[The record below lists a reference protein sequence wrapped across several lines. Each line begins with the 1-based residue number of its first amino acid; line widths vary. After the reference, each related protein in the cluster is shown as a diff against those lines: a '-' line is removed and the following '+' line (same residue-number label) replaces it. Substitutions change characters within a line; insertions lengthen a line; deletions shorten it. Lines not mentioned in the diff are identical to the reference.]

1 MKKVE
6 IYDPAMCCSTGV
18 CGPSVDPELTKV
30 ASAIYTLE
38 KKGLPIKRYNLA
50 NDPAA
55 FAENDTVNK
64 LLHEQG
70 TDALPV
76 VLVDG
81 EVFKVGG
88 YPTNKEFAEVYQIEE
103 KELEAQEPKKKLNV
117 IHMNTKE
124 VE

>member
-38 KKGLPIKRYNLA
+38 NKGLSIKRYNLA

-81 EVFKVGG
+81 KVFKVGG
-88 YPTNKEFAEVYQIEE
+88 YPTIKEFAEVYQIEE

-117 IHMNTKE
+117 IHMNTKD

>member
-38 KKGLPIKRYNLA
+38 KKGLSIKRYNLA

-55 FAENDTVNK
+55 FAENETVNK

>member
-55 FAENDTVNK
+55 FAENETINK

-70 TDALPV
+70 TDSLPI

-88 YPTNKEFAEVYQIEE
+88 YPTTKEFADLYQIEE
-103 KELEAQEPKKKLNV
+103 KELEAQKPKKKLNV

>member
-6 IYDPAMCCSTGV
+6 IYDPAMCCLTGV

-38 KKGLPIKRYNLA
+38 KKGLSIKRYNLA

-55 FAENDTVNK
+55 FAENETVNK